1 MNKLSVAEICGMLEK
16 QGMGQYA
23 PDFHKKKVD
32 GAALCKMERAHLI
45 KLGVMNPAHQAALL
59 QRIELYREDSKAG
72 GFSGVGGFLHSAKAK
87 VLAAASQCMA
97 STQKGV
103 AGCASRWEGVF
114 SGAGGGGG
122 GSESGVKAKVL
133 EAVAQC
139 METTQDGFT
148 ACTESA
154 IDAKQALQEKLTR
167 EPAGGRGG
175 AIAAGLSMPRGR
187 RSVVMAPSVT
197 IPKGWKPPV
206 HKKSATA
213 EVTLTLTLTLTLK
226 P

>member
-1 MNKLSVAEICGMLEK
+1 MNKLSVTEICSMLEK

-23 PDFHKKKVD
+23 QDFHRKKVD

-72 GFSGVGGFLHSAKAK
+72 GFSGFGGFLHSAKAK

-103 AGCASRWEGVF
+103 AGCASLPQRGVVGCASRWEGVF

-122 GSESGVKAKVL
+122 GSDSGVKAKVL

-139 METTQDGFT
+139 METTQDGF
-148 ACTESA
+148 
-154 IDAKQALQEKLTR
+154 
-167 EPAGGRGG
+167 
-175 AIAAGLSMPRGR
+175 AA
-187 RSVVMAPSVT
+187 
-197 IPKGWKPPV
+197 
-206 HKKSATA
+206 
-213 EVTLTLTLTLTLK
+213 
-226 P
+226 

>member
-72 GFSGVGGFLHSAKAK
+72 GFSGFGGFLHSAKAK

-103 AGCASRWEGVF
+103 AGCASLPQRGV
-114 SGAGGGGG
+114 AGCEEQGPPRPNILYRSAVRRLVEVNGLLHHWLIALGG
-122 GSESGVKAKVL
+122 GSAGRTKA
-133 EAVAQC
+133 
-139 METTQDGFT
+139 T
-148 ACTESA
+148 
-154 IDAKQALQEKLTR
+154 
-167 EPAGGRGG
+167 
-175 AIAAGLSMPRGR
+175 
-187 RSVVMAPSVT
+187 
-197 IPKGWKPPV
+197 
-206 HKKSATA
+206 
-213 EVTLTLTLTLTLK
+213 
-226 P
+226 